1 MLIFQIAIALK
12 YVKVKNILYVA
23 HLLPPPFTFAFIN
36 ISRVTY
42 QRNNSSTKNGNPVK
56 QEIQSWVWPIF
67 LNCLSPCQNS
77 SLHLHFQG
85 NTLFWTIQMQNMK
98 CNLISEKAPALQ
110 IYVSKNYKRKYVELE
125 QFPMSWWNCICLGY
139 LCILKGNKSE
149 SGAEETN
156 VLL

>member
-1 MLIFQIAIALK
+1 MSSKDLKTFLERKTDFVRPLLQPALS
-12 YVKVKNILYVA
+12 
-23 HLLPPPFTFAFIN
+23 PPPFTFAFIN

-110 IYVSKNYKRKYVELE
+110 NYVSKNYKRK
-125 QFPMSWWNCICLGY
+125 
-139 LCILKGNKSE
+139 LCWTRTVS
-149 SGAEETN
+149 N
-156 VLL
+156 VLMKLYLSGIFVYLERQ